1 MLKIV
6 SWGVILGVCMILVP
20 AYPCYA
26 QSQSG
31 KVSFYTEGS
40 STASGERF
48 NKRALTCAHRTIPF
62 GTIVTVGYRGKVV
75 SCRVND
81 RGPAK
86 WTGRMLDLSLAS
98 AQALGMTKAGV
109 VYATMEWAA

>member
-1 MLKIV
+1 MLKV
-6 SWGVILGVCMILVP
+6 VLLSLLVACLTLDP
-20 AYPCYA
+20 FSCYA

-31 KVSFYTEGS
+31 LISFYTEGS

-48 NKRALTCAHRTIPF
+48 NKRALTCAHRTMPF